1 MHPTRPILFSIDS
14 FGDRFAN
21 MGIESIGTILM
32 DSDAMQSLRER
43 MPDSNIVI
51 SLPDALRN
59 YRCGASLEG
68 GVRCN
73 DNMRNFVCYLDDE
86 MMSVGADESAAANT
100 KVCRDNKFRTK
111 PEW

>member
-21 MGIESIGTILM
+21 MGIESMGTILM

-59 YRCGASLEG
+59 
-68 GVRCN
+68 
-73 DNMRNFVCYLDDE
+73 FVCYLDDE
-86 MMSVGADESAAANT
+86 MMSVGADE
-100 KVCRDNKFRTK
+100 KFRTK

>member
-21 MGIESIGTILM
+21 MGIESMGTILM

-86 MMSVGADESAAANT
+86 MMSVGADE
-100 KVCRDNKFRTK
+100 KFRTK

>member
-21 MGIESIGTILM
+21 MGIESMGTILM

-59 YRCGASLEG
+59 YRCGASLEEE
-68 GVRCN
+68 C
-73 DNMRNFVCYLDDE
+73 
-86 MMSVGADESAAANT
+86 GAT
-100 KVCRDNKFRTK
+100 TT
-111 PEW
+111 